1 MGTRILQSRD
11 PFVVS
16 GEWQIDR
23 CMLHAAM
30 RGKENSSDPLPWEK
44 SIVKWETDSSHP
56 EPVGGTRDEN
66 IRQTWVKGFRLRLGA
81 AAAGGTFLIAPMWLM
96 VLHKTLYT
104 ALISTTVLVATFRVV
119 MAVFLDRLKDVLLST
134 AAYSAV
140 LVVFVGLTVPNNN
153 S

>member
-1 MGTRILQSRD
+1 
-11 PFVVS
+11 
-16 GEWQIDR
+16 
-23 CMLHAAM
+23 
-30 RGKENSSDPLPWEK
+30 
-44 SIVKWETDSSHP
+44 
-56 EPVGGTRDEN
+56 
-66 IRQTWVKGFRLRLGA
+66 
-81 AAAGGTFLIAPMWLM
+81 MWLM

-140 LVVFVGLTVPNNN
+140 LVVFISLTVPNNN